1 MRRWPTLA
9 GTACV
14 LAFTQAM
21 ANEVSLAPQTSAKP
35 HQVKAKPVRSADL
48 SAESLGD
55 ISFSD
60 PYAPPVGGR
69 KAKGA
74 AFLLPERAMP
84 ADPQGGFSI
93 SVGREAPGEPM
104 TGGFKFRF

>member
-14 LAFTQAM
+14 LAFTQAW
-21 ANEVSLAPQTSAKP
+21 ANEVSSLPQNAAKP
-35 HQVKAKPVRSADL
+35 HQVRSKPVKSAAL
-48 SAESLGD
+48 RAEVLGD

-60 PYAPPVGGR
+60 PYAPPVGAR
-69 KAKGA
+69 KVKGA

-84 ADPQGGFSI
+84 ADPKGGFSI
-93 SVGREAPGEPM
+93 SVGRDAPGEPM
-104 TGGFKFRF
+104 TGGLKFRF